1 MTRYYYTCDQ
11 DKRLIRKSFNNIAL
25 LLFGK
30 NDKKG
35 RDDFFTYFKKRVSQV
50 NVYPQGTITEFLNNT
65 TPGICR
71 MDEDGNIII
80 EMLGYNG
87 ASPERLSWIKH
98 EGTHEFGHSFADL
111 LPEIKA
117 KNPEGIIK
125 NGILCK
131 NHMGMIKEVDPKT
144 GKFVGQRFYGKM
156 FNETM
161 MDIITSMSINS
172 FDVEQPTSSVD
183 DILRLNFKHWGNE
196 KTGYSIFTSITRLA
210 IAAFSNNGFVNYQS
224 IVNQGYSIFNGKTK
238 MTNKET
244 FMINDFLYGIM
255 FDQLHVEEEF
265 DKFMGAGSYRIFCEF
280 VDRLYIKSLG
290 NQELP
295 SEEVKRVMNVLP
307 DFLNRKISYYLKN
320 GILSSQGANRI
331 VGNFNQ
337 IWNSMQQEYGA
348 YFSNQDINDIARRAS
363 RI

>member
-1 MTRYYYTCDQ
+1 MTKYYYTCEQ

-35 RDDFFTYFKKRVSQV
+35 RDEFFEYFKRRVSQV
-50 NVYPQGTITEFLNNT
+50 NIYPQGTVTEHLNNN

-71 MDEDGNIII
+71 LNDDGTLII

-87 ASPERLSWIKH
+87 ASPEKQSWIKH

-111 LPEIKA
+111 LAEIKA
-117 KNPEGIIK
+117 KKPEGIIK
-125 NGILCK
+125 EGILCK
-131 NHMGMIKEVDPKT
+131 NHMGMIKEVDSRT

-172 FDVEQPTSSVD
+172 FDADRFSSSVD

-210 IAAFSNNGFVNYQS
+210 IAAFSNNGFVNYQNL
-224 IVNQGYSIFNGKTK
+224 VNQGYSIFTAQTK
-238 MTNKET
+238 MSNGET
-244 FMINDFLYGIM
+244 YMINDFLYGTM
-255 FDQLHVEEEF
+255 FDQLHIDEEF
-265 DKFMGAGSYRIFCEF
+265 DKFMGVGSYRIFCEY
-280 VDRLYIKSLG
+280 VDRLYIKSLQG
-290 NQELP
+290 QELP
-295 SEEVKRVMNVLP
+295 SEEVKMVMNVLP
-307 DFLNRKISYYLKN
+307 DFLNRKINYYRQN
-320 GILSSQGANRI
+320 GILSPQGVVRI

-348 YFSNQDINDIARRAS
+348 YFSNQDIDDIARRAG